1 MAVTEASGPSKAML
15 RNRKWSAFLRNNA
28 SLLFIYGLILVVGF
42 YAATMAENFRT
53 LSNMANIMRQTILLG
68 MIAIG
73 QSVVILTGGIDFS
86 VAMIARVVA
95 LTVATIFAAQQSNP
109 ALIVPL
115 ILLGIV
121 LGVSL
126 GAVNGLLI
134 TRTHANP
141 FIITFGI
148 ASILRGISLAIATTP
163 IRGIPKEYLRIYDA
177 KIGVIPINV
186 IVMGLIWIAA
196 WIFLNRSRLGRAL
209 YAVGGSER
217 VARLSAI
224 PVNRTL
230 MAAYMFSAFCAS
242 IAGLFILSRSGVGDP
257 ITAEGMDFQSVVA
270 VALGGISLYGGRG
283 SLWGTLGGVLLLT
296 MMSNVFNILQVN
308 IYVQQLFLGLIVL
321 IAVAV
326 YKSPRSAT

>member
-1 MAVTEASGPSKAML
+1 M
-15 RNRKWSAFLRNNA
+15 
-28 SLLFIYGLILVVGF
+28 
-42 YAATMAENFRT
+42 
-53 LSNMANIMRQTILLG
+53 
-68 MIAIG
+68 
-73 QSVVILTGGIDFS
+73 
-86 VAMIARVVA
+86 
-95 LTVATIFAAQQSNP
+95 
-109 ALIVPL
+109 
-115 ILLGIV
+115 
-121 LGVSL
+121 
-126 GAVNGLLI
+126 
-134 TRTHANP
+134 
-141 FIITFGI
+141 
-148 ASILRGISLAIATTP
+148 
-163 IRGIPKEYLRIYDA
+163 
-177 KIGVIPINV
+177 
-186 IVMGLIWIAA
+186 
-196 WIFLNRSRLGRAL
+196 

-242 IAGLFILSRSGVGDP
+242 VAGLFILSRSGVGDP

-321 IAVAV
+321 IAVAA

>member
-1 MAVTEASGPSKAML
+1 MAVAQASTSSGAAPRSK
-15 RNRKWSAFLRNNA
+15 KWVKFLRNNA
-28 SLLFIYGLILVVGF
+28 SLLLIYGLILIVGL
-42 YAATMAENFRT
+42 YAASQAENFRT
-53 LSNMANIMRQTILLG
+53 MSNMANILRQTILLG

-73 QSVVILTGGIDFS
+73 QRVVILTGGIDFS

-95 LTVATIFAAQQSNP
+95 LTVATIFAAQNSNP

-115 ILLGIV
+115 ILLGLV
-121 LGVSL
+121 LGVGL
-126 GAVNGLLI
+126 GGINGLLI

-148 ASILRGISLAIATTP
+148 ANILRGVSLAIATTP
-163 IRGIPKEYLRIYDA
+163 IRGIPKAYLRIYDA
-177 KIGVIPINV
+177 KIGIIPVNV
-186 IVMGLIWIAA
+186 IVMALIWIAA
-196 WIFLNRSRLGRAL
+196 WIFLNRSRLGRAV

-217 VARLSAI
+217 VAQLSAI
-224 PVNRTL
+224 RVNRTL

-242 IAGLFILSRSGVGDP
+242 VAALFILSRSGVGDP

-283 SLWGTLGGVLLLT
+283 SIWGTLGGVLLLT

-321 IAVAV
+321 IAVAA